1 MREDGT
7 VKGYIE
13 TSDEKDGFHN
23 MTCYLPTYK
32 IEDVNGYSEEQVEK
46 FMEIIKS
53 TAHLLMEFA
62 KEGGFENA
70 SGF

>member
-32 IEDVNGYSEEQVEK
+32 YRRCEWI
-46 FMEIIKS
+46 F
-53 TAHLLMEFA
+53 
-62 KEGGFENA
+62 
-70 SGF
+70 